1 MDIPLW
7 SINLD
12 VAYLMQYDDTI
23 TQDLKRGCDEMKI
36 AISGGSGFIGTHLI
50 NYLLSKQYEVLLIS
64 RSQKTTQQKVVH
76 VTWDQ
81 LDLDRR
87 PLEKLDAWINLA
99 GESINQRWT
108 AAAKARIMDSRKMII
123 QHMARLLGKLQEK
136 PKVIINSSAIGI
148 YGTSDTETF
157 TEDSKTHATDF
168 LSEVVEEWEKATE
181 QIKDIRVVRIRTGL
195 VLSLDGGALP
205 SMITPYR
212 FGVGGR
218 VGKGTQWV
226 SWIHI
231 EDMVRLIDYCIVA
244 DKISGAVNATSPY
257 PVTMEQF
264 GRTIAKVWHRP
275 HLFPVPSF
283 VLKLMFGEMSV
294 LVLEGQR
301 VLPQVLL
308 KHGYIYQYKELAA
321 ALKQLHEK

>member
-1 MDIPLW
+1 
-7 SINLD
+7 
-12 VAYLMQYDDTI
+12 
-23 TQDLKRGCDEMKI
+23 MKI

-50 NYLLSKQYEVLLIS
+50 NYLLEKQYEVLLIS
-64 RSQKTTQQKVVH
+64 RTHKTTQQKLDC
-76 VTWDQ
+76 VTWNELDQ
-81 LDLDRR
+81 DSR

-108 AAAKARIMDSRKMII
+108 AAAKARIMDSRITII
-123 QHMARLLGKLQEK
+123 QHMAELLAKLQDK
-136 PKVIINSSAIGI
+136 PKVIINSSAVGI
-148 YGTSDTETF
+148 YGTSETETF
-157 TEDSKTHATDF
+157 TEDSKTQATDF
-168 LSEVVEEWEKATE
+168 LSEVVEEWEKAAE
-181 QIKDIRVVRIRTGL
+181 QIKDVRIVRIRTGL

-205 SMITPYR
+205 SMIMPYR
-212 FGVGGR
+212 FGVGGK

-231 EDMVRLIDYCIVA
+231 EDMVHLFEYCIIT
-244 DKISGAVNATSPY
+244 DQISGAVNATSTH

-275 HLFPVPSF
+275 HFIPVPSF

-301 VLPQVLL
+301 VLPQLL
-308 KHGYIYQYKELAA
+308 VKQGFIFQYAELEA
-321 ALKQLHEK
+321 ALRQLHAE

>member
-1 MDIPLW
+1 
-7 SINLD
+7 
-12 VAYLMQYDDTI
+12 
-23 TQDLKRGCDEMKI
+23 MKI

-50 NYLLSKQYEVLLIS
+50 NYLLEKQYEVLLIS
-64 RSQKTTQQKVVH
+64 RTPKTIQQKVVC
-76 VTWDQ
+76 VTWNE
-81 LDLDRR
+81 LDHDSR
-87 PLEKLDAWINLA
+87 PLEKLDGWINLA

-108 AAAKARIMDSRKMII
+108 AAAKARIMDSRIAII
-123 QHMARLLGKLQEK
+123 QHMAKLLEKLQDK
-136 PKVIINSSAIGI
+136 PKVIINSSAVGI
-148 YGTSDTETF
+148 YGTSDTE
-157 TEDSKTHATDF
+157 
-168 LSEVVEEWEKATE
+168 KAIE

-205 SMITPYR
+205 SMIMPYR

-226 SWIHI
+226 SWIHM
-231 EDMVRLIDYCIVA
+231 EDMVRLFEYCIITVQ
-244 DKISGAVNATSPY
+244 ISGAVNATSPH

-308 KHGYIYQYKELAA
+308 KHDYIFHYKEIEP
-321 ALKQLHEK
+321 ALRQLNAEKKA

>member
-1 MDIPLW
+1 
-7 SINLD
+7 
-12 VAYLMQYDDTI
+12 
-23 TQDLKRGCDEMKI
+23 MKI

-50 NYLLSKQYEVLLIS
+50 NYLLTKQYEVLLIS
-64 RSQKTTQQKVVH
+64 RSPKITQEKVVC
-76 VTWDQ
+76 VTWAELDQ
-81 LDLDRR
+81 DSSRI
-87 PLEKLDAWINLA
+87 EKLDAWINLA

-108 AAAKARIMDSRKMII
+108 KSAKSRIIESRITII
-123 QHMARLLGKLQEK
+123 HHIAKLMEK
-136 PKVIINSSAIGI
+136 LEVKPRVIIHSSAIGI
-148 YGTSDTETF
+148 YGTSDTKTF
-157 TEDSKTHATDF
+157 TEESKSKSTDF
-168 LSEVVEEWEKATE
+168 LSEVVREWEKAAE
-181 QIKDIRVVRIRTGL
+181 QLKGARVVRLRTGL

-205 SMITPYR
+205 TMVMPYR
-212 FGVGGR
+212 FGIGGR

-231 EDMVRLIDYCIVA
+231 TDMVRLFDYCLTS
-244 DKISGAVNATSPY
+244 DHISGAVNAVSPH

-264 GRTIAKVWHRP
+264 GKTIARVWHRP

-308 KHGYIYQYKELAA
+308 EHDYVFQFKELEP
-321 ALKQLHEK
+321 ALQELHKE